1 MSSREVHPQQDPPTD
16 LVVSGPDQVTGALAY
31 HAEGPVWSPSWG
43 GLRFVDM
50 MAGDVLTLS
59 EDGAIRRL
67 HVGTIAAF
75 VRPRRSGGYVVGLE
89 RGLGLADTPDGAPTP
104 LPPMWSD
111 PAIRMNEGGCA
122 PDGTLFA
129 GSVAYDQTPG
139 AGTLYRI
146 DADGT
151 VDVAQSGVTI
161 SNGLDFSPDGTLAY
175 YNDTATGRTDV
186 LDVRDGRL
194 CHQRPLHVG
203 DGEHPDGLCVD
214 SAGNVW
220 VALYGAGMV
229 RCYSPAGQVLAE
241 VRLPARLVTACTF
254 GGDDLRD
261 LYITTSRERLDD
273 PEPCAG
279 ALFRARVRIPGKPVL
294 PYAG

>member
-1 MSSREVHPQQDPPTD
+1 
-16 LVVSGPDQVTGALAY
+16 
-31 HAEGPVWSPSWG
+31 
-43 GLRFVDM
+43 M
-50 MAGDVLTLS
+50 MAGDLLTLDD
-59 EDGAIRRL
+59 DGDVRRM
-67 HVGTIAAF
+67 HVGSFAAF

-89 RGLGLADTPDGAPTP
+89 RGLGLADDPDGAPTP

-111 PAIRMNEGGCA
+111 PGIRMNEGSCDL
-122 PDGTLFA
+122 DGTLYA
-129 GSVAYDQTPG
+129 GSMAYDQTPG

-151 VDVAQSGVTI
+151 VDVARSGVTI

-186 LDVRDGRL
+186 LEVRDGRL
-194 CHQRPLHVG
+194 CSQRPLHVG

-220 VALYGAGMV
+220 VALYGAGKV

-241 VRLPARLVTACTF
+241 VRLPARLVTACAF
-254 GGDDLRD
+254 GGEDLRD
-261 LYITTSRERLDD
+261 LYVTTSRERLED

-279 ALFRARVRIPGKPVL
+279 ALFRVRVRVPGKPVL